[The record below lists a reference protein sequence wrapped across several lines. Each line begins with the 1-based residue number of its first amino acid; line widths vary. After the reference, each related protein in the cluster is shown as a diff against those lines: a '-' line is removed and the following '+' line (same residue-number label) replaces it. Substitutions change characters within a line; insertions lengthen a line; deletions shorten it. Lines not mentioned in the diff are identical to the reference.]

1 MPEGRPPAARV
12 VARARP
18 LHLDD
23 VRAQVRQDL
32 RAERAGEVLPELDD
46 RDAVQGKRH
55 DTSVTAEIYARASGA
70 IRTSILPVLAPVKSP
85 AKARGAL
92 SRPSTTVSC
101 HTTFLSRTH
110 PPISRRN
117 SSCTS
122 R

>member
-12 VARARP
+12 IARAGP

-23 VRAQVRQDL
+23 VRAHVRQDL

-55 DTSVTAEIYARASGA
+55 DTSVTAEIYVRARSGA

-110 PPISRRN
+110 APMSRRN
-117 SSCTS
+117 SS
-122 R
+122 